1 MSEVRET
8 TCLVRA
14 WSWNSFQLLW
24 RVPSRASL
32 ANWTWSRN
40 TWTYEEG
47 GRKDS
52 ISSSCIRFIVIDC
65 AHTLMG
71 NPLQRVVG
79 YSDDEEE
86 VCLFTWQ

>member
-47 GRKDS
+47 GPQGQH
-52 ISSSCIRFIVIDC
+52 FIVMHPFHRHRLC
-65 AHTLMG
+65 AHYDG
-71 NPLQRVVG
+71 ELQRVVG
-79 YSDDEEE
+79 YSDDVEE